1 MVVTSGGEA
10 GIGKPR
16 PGGTGWGG
24 STPESGGSR
33 TWCGGTIIVFMT
45 LDQLRLY
52 GPLGLRIWLKVNR
65 PLAGPRLGYGVVVEF
80 PRGPHQDAGSS
91 EEG

>member
-1 MVVTSGGEA
+1 M
-10 GIGKPR
+10 
-16 PGGTGWGG
+16 
-24 STPESGGSR
+24 
-33 TWCGGTIIVFMT
+33 FMT